1 MRVGR
6 RHWRL
11 VTAALAVMA
20 LAACGG
26 SKSDAGITPPVI
38 AKTCGSGGTLQLST
52 LHAATVACSAG
63 TDLTLQGGGAS
74 YLIVPQFATGSVV
87 SRTTAYNIGVVG
99 GATSDLTATSGPLL
113 SVAPTITGQIPPAG
127 IRRHARQQAF
137 DAFLM
142 EQARAMVA
150 SGTWRSASRSIT
162 PGAGPARASVPD
174 PGSVRQFQV
183 LASQNGGAYTAVD
196 ARLAYVGDNILLY
209 VDTLAPANGFTP
221 AQLTAFGGLF
231 DKTLFP
237 IDTAAFGVP
246 SDVDQ
251 NGHVIMLLSPVVN
264 SLTPSSSCESDGFI
278 AGFFASGDL
287 SASSSN
293 SNHGEVFYGLVP
305 DPSGTA
311 SCSHSV
317 AELIEDTPTFLHEF
331 QHMIS
336 FSQHV
341 VLHSG
346 PPERTFLDEGLSTVA
361 EELGSLYY
369 EDRFPPPT
377 GRTNPAQLFPDSAEG
392 FINDPL
398 VDSYEYLLNTPVTS
412 ATLHPA
418 IGAGVENYGADWLLV
433 RYIGDQKG
441 QAIFK
446 KLEQSNL
453 TGTANIANAAGEPFE
468 SLFGDFSLALYT
480 DSLPGI
486 AKSAI
491 PPRNKYAR
499 RNLRQMYQ
507 RLYDTSQPSSFF
519 PRPFPIVVRP
529 LSGTISASMLPGTM
543 TFYRLDT
550 ATGQGD
556 VTVRFEASPGVALN
570 DLLQPQLSIF
580 RLPPGT

>member
-6 RHWRL
+6 RHRRL
-11 VTAALAVMA
+11 VTATLFVMG
-20 LAACGG
+20 LGACGG
-26 SKSDAGITPPVI
+26 SKSDVGVTPPVL
-38 AKTCGSGGTLQLST
+38 AKSCGSGGTLQLST

-87 SRTTAYNIGVVG
+87 SRSTPYNIGVVG
-99 GATSDLTATSGPLL
+99 GVVADLAAASGPSL
-113 SVAPTITGQIPPAG
+113 SIAPTITGRVPLLG
-127 IRRHARQQAF
+127 RRQARQRAF
-137 DAFLM
+137 DALLR
-142 EQARAMVA
+142 EQGRAMVA
-150 SGTWRSASRSIT
+150 SGTWRSAARVPT
-162 PGAGPARASVPD
+162 PGAAPSRTSLPD
-174 PGSVRQFQV
+174 VGSVRAFAV
-183 LASQNGGAYTAVD
+183 LASANGGAYTTVG

-209 VDTLAPANGFTP
+209 VDTLAPANGFTA
-221 AQLTAFGGLF
+221 AQLTSFGGLF

-237 IDTAAFGVP
+237 IDTAAFGLP
-246 SDVDQ
+246 SDIDQ
-251 NGHVIMLLSPVVN
+251 NGHIIMLLTPVVN
-264 SLTPSSSCESDGFI
+264 SLTPSSTCDSDGYI

-293 SNHGEVFYGLVP
+293 SNHGEVFYGIVP
-305 DPSGTA
+305 DPGATA
-311 SCSHSV
+311 SCAHSV
-317 AELIEDTPTFLHEF
+317 AELLLDTPATFLHEF

-341 VLHSG
+341 VLHGG
-346 PPERTFLDEGLSTVA
+346 PPERTFLDEGMSVVA

-369 EDRFPPPT
+369 EDKFPPPT
-377 GRTNPAQLFPDSAEG
+377 GRTDPAQIFPDSAEG
-392 FINDPL
+392 FIFGPMF
-398 VDSYEYLLNTPVTS
+398 DSYEYLLNTPVTS

-418 IGAGVENYGADWLLV
+418 TGAGVENYGADWLLV
-433 RYIGDQKG
+433 RYLGDQKG

-453 TGTANIANAAGEPFE
+453 TGTANIANAAGEPFG

-486 AKSAI
+486 PKSSI
-491 PPRNKYAR
+491 PTRNRYAR
-499 RNLRQMYQ
+499 RNLRQMYA
-507 RLYDTSQPSSFF
+507 RLYATSSGSSFV

-529 LSGTISASMLPGTM
+529 LSSTISATMLPGTM

-550 ATGQGD
+550 TGQGD

-570 DLLQPQLSIF
+570 ELLAPQLSIF